1 MSNKILIIDD
11 EKIFV
16 DLVAD
21 ILKAHKYTVETA
33 NSVDSALAVL
43 ESYTPDVVLLDV
55 KLPYKSEGLDF
66 LQQFRNI
73 PKFSETPVIILSAK
87 VQLHEINAGMEA
99 GATLYLC
106 KPMLI
111 EDVIDQIERF
121 LKI

>member
-11 EKIFV
+11 EKIFA

-21 ILKAHKYTVETA
+21 ILKEHKYTVETA
-33 NSVDSALAVL
+33 NSLDGALSVI
-43 ESYTPDVVLLDV
+43 ESYTPDLVLLDV
-55 KLPYKSEGLDF
+55 KLPSKSEGFDF
-66 LQQFRNI
+66 LKQFRNI

-87 VQLHEINAGMEA
+87 IQLHEIDAGMEA

-111 EDVIDQIERF
+111 EDVIIQIERF